1 MTSPS
6 RPPDSAERS
15 VVTPLGALTV
25 TEQAGAITRLRWG
38 GTATDDT
45 PLLRAAEA
53 QSKELVSKA
62 EIEAQLHAYF
72 AGACGVFDLPVRID
86 ASPAQQAACAAMQA
100 IPCGETRTYG
110 QLARA
115 LGISAQ
121 AMGQLCGG
129 NPVPVIVPCH
139 RVLGASGLGG
149 FSAPGGIETKV
160 WLLRHEGAGGLLI

>member
-53 QSKELVSKA
+53 Q
-62 EIEAQLHAYF
+62 LHAYF
-72 AGACGVFDLPVRID
+72 AGACDVFDLPVRID